1 MQVRARLPPLI
12 AALLALGLA
21 VVGHAASKRLEVED
35 VAGIVQVLDPQL
47 SPDGRSIVF
56 VLARPN
62 PREAR
67 YDKSLVLID
76 IASGGQ
82 RVLTYGRRG
91 VGMPRWSPSGDRIAF
106 LDVVTWVSAAT
117 ASEPASPT
125 DSVGRAHYQV
135 LVMPMSGGDPRPIT
149 SGTQDVEQ
157 FAWSPDGRQIAYVMS
172 DEDPHARE
180 IAQHRDAFEVKDN
193 GYLATAAEMPSHL
206 WLVAAEGGPAR
217 RLTSGAW
224 SLPKSQPPSAPA
236 SPLSW
241 SPDGKRIAIVQQAT
255 PYWGDTEQTV
265 IATLDVASGQL
276 HKLTSHENLEGYPL
290 YSPDGTQLA
299 YWYSRDGDPNNEND
313 VFVTGTNGGTGLDV
327 TRALDRDI
335 WRTLWTADGRSLLL
349 AAHDGTRVALWL
361 QQRDGAARELDL
373 AEVIPNWSYWVDLS
387 LGKDGAFTF
396 PGSTTTHPNEI
407 YYVPAGGT
415 PRRLTAFN
423 QGVAE
428 DDLGRA
434 EPFKWSGPDGGIEDG
449 VVVYP
454 PGFSARRRY
463 PLVLVIHGGP
473 QSANTVAFNSIAQL
487 LAAHDYVV
495 FSPNYRGSDNMGNA
509 FQRAIVNDPGDG
521 PGRDVMAGI
530 QALEQLGFIDASRI
544 GVSGWSYGGYM
555 TTWLLGHYHIWK
567 AAVSGA
573 AVTDLVQEYALSDY
587 NVIERFSLG
596 GPPWSEQLLQAY
608 RAQSPISYARDI
620 TAPTLILADT
630 GDARVPITQSYL
642 LYHALKD
649 SGVPVQ
655 FFAYPVPGH
664 TPGDPARLPDVYR
677 RWVEWMDRYLR
688 NPYRG

>member
-1 MQVRARLPPLI
+1 MRACARVPPLI
-12 AALLALGLA
+12 GTLLALGLA
-21 VVGHAASKRLEVED
+21 VTGHAASKRLEVED
-35 VAGIVQVLDPQL
+35 VSGIVQALDPQL

-62 PREAR
+62 LREAR
-67 YDKSLVLID
+67 YDKSLILID
-76 IASGGQ
+76 IASGEQ

-106 LDVVTWVSAAT
+106 LDVVARASAAPGG
-117 ASEPASPT
+117 EPVSST
-125 DSVGRAHYQV
+125 DPGGAHYQV

-172 DEDPHARE
+172 DEDPHAKE

-193 GYLATAAEMPSHL
+193 AYLATAAEMPSHL

-224 SLPKSQPPSAPA
+224 SLPKSAPPSSPA

-241 SPDGKRIAIVQQAT
+241 SPDGKHIAIVQQAT

-276 HKLTSHENLEGYPL
+276 HKLTSHESLEGYPL
-290 YSPDGTQLA
+290 YSPDGTQIA
-299 YWYSRDGDPNNEND
+299 YWYSRDGDPNNENE
-313 VFVTGTNGGTGLDV
+313 VFVTGTDGGNGRDV
-327 TRALDRDI
+327 TRKLDRDI
-335 WRTLWTADGRSLLL
+335 ARMLWTADGRSLLL
-349 AAHDGTRVALWL
+349 AAHDATRVAVWL
-361 QQRDGAARELDL
+361 QQRDGSARELDL
-373 AEVIPNWSYWVDLS
+373 AEVMPNWSFWVDLS
-387 LGKDGAFTF
+387 LGKDGALHLSWQHEHRSERDLLRA
-396 PGSTTTHPNEI
+396 P
-407 YYVPAGGT
+407 GGT
-415 PRRLTAFN
+415 PRRLTDFN
-423 QGVAE
+423 RGIAE
-428 DDLGRA
+428 HDLGRSA
-434 EPFKWSGPDGGIEDG
+434 PFNWTGPDGVTEDG

-454 PGFSARRRY
+454 PGFSAQRRY

-473 QSANTVAFNSIAQL
+473 QSASTVAFNSLAQL

-509 FQRAIVNDPGDG
+509 FQRAIVNDSGDG
-521 PGRDVMAGI
+521 PGRDVMAGV
-530 QALEQLGFIDASRI
+530 QALQQQGFIDPSRI

-555 TTWLLGHYHIWK
+555 TAWLLGHYHIWK

-573 AVTDLVQEYALSDY
+573 AVTDLVQEYALSDG
-587 NVIERFSLG
+587 NVTERFSLG

-664 TPGDPARLPDVYR
+664 TPGDPVRLPDVYR